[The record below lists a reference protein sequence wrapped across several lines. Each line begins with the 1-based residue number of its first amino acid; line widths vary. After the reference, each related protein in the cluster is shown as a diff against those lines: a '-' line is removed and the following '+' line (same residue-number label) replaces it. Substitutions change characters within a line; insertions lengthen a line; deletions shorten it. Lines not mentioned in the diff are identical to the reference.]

1 MAGDARNVRNI
12 VLMRPV
18 NSMIEFKQ
26 IIGRGTR
33 LYEGKDYFTIL
44 DFVRAYEMF
53 EDPEWDGEPME
64 PVAVTPR
71 NLTAPREPAVEV
83 RQSEQPEQLQ
93 RVKIKLADGK
103 ERTIQHISITSFWG
117 PDGRPISAKQFMESL
132 FGQLPE
138 LFRDEEGLRAIW
150 GRPDT
155 RKALLNT
162 LTERGFGSEQLT
174 EMGKVI
180 DAQKSDV
187 FDVLAYIAF
196 ALPPITRAER
206 VEKHRGEILPRY
218 DAKLQAFLDFVMGQY
233 VAQGVEELDQDKLA
247 RLLEL
252 RYQTLADATAELGAA
267 PGIRAA
273 FVGFQEHLFSE
284 GAP

>member
-1 MAGDARNVRNI
+1 
-12 VLMRPV
+12 
-18 NSMIEFKQ
+18 
-26 IIGRGTR
+26 
-33 LYEGKDYFTIL
+33 
-44 DFVRAYEMF
+44 
-53 EDPEWDGEPME
+53 ME
-64 PVAVTPR
+64 PVVATPSGP
-71 NLTAPREPAVEV
+71 TGPREPDPEP
-83 RQSEQPEQLQ
+83 RQPEEPDGLQ

-103 ERTIQHISITSFWG
+103 ERTIQHIGTTSFWG

-138 LFRDEEGLRAIW
+138 LFRDEAELRAIW

-155 RKALLNT
+155 RKALLTT
-162 LTERGFGSEQLT
+162 LGERGFGGEQLA

-187 FDVLAYIAF
+187 FDILAYIAF

-206 VEKHRGEILPRY
+206 VEKHRGEILLRY
-218 DAKLQAFLDFVMGQY
+218 DAKLQAFIDFVLGQY

-252 RYQTLADATAELGAA
+252 RYQTLADATAALGAA
-267 PGIRAA
+267 PVIRSA
-273 FVGFQEHLFSE
+273 FVGFQEHLFSRDAP
-284 GAP
+284 GAALQP

>member
-1 MAGDARNVRNI
+1 MKRPAVYILTNRVNGTLYIGVTSDLIKRTWQHRNGIASGFAAKYGCKLLVWYE
-12 VLMRPV
+12 MHET
-18 NSMIEFKQ
+18 MIGAITREKQ
-26 IIGRGTR
+26 IKAGSR
-33 LYEGKDYFTIL
+33 
-44 DFVRAYEMF
+44 
-53 EDPEWDGEPME
+53 ME
-64 PVAVTPR
+64 PDG
-71 NLTAPREPAVEV
+71 
-83 RQSEQPEQLQ
+83 LQ

-103 ERTIQHISITSFWG
+103 ERTIQHIGTTSFWG

-138 LFRDEEGLRAIW
+138 LFRDEAELRAIW

-155 RKALLNT
+155 RKALLTT
-162 LTERGFGSEQLT
+162 LGERGFGGEQLA

-187 FDVLAYIAF
+187 FDILAYIAF

-206 VEKHRGEILPRY
+206 VEKHRGEILLRY
-218 DAKLQAFLDFVMGQY
+218 DAKLQAFIDFVLGQY

-252 RYQTLADATAELGAA
+252 RYQTLADATAALGAA
-267 PGIRAA
+267 PVIRSA
-273 FVGFQEHLFSE
+273 FVGFQEHLFSRDAP
-284 GAP
+284 GAALQP